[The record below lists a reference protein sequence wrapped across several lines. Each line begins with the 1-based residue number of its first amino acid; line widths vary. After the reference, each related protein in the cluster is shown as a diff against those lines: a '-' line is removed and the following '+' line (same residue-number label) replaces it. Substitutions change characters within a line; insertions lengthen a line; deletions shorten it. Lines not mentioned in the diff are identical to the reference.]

1 MNAEIKDLINAQKSL
16 ESCEAKVRALVAA
29 KIKKDYNGYE
39 LPDSAR
45 IEIKPNGMIYVT
57 WQDLSAV
64 MYGIDLD
71 EDDFIDLYLD
81 PDEL

>member
-16 ESCEAKVRALVAA
+16 ESCEAKVRTLVAA

-45 IEIKPNGMIYVT
+45 IEIKPSGMIYVT
-57 WQDLSAV
+57 WQDLSAI
-64 MYGIDLD
+64 MYGIDMD
-71 EDDFIDLYLD
+71 EDSFIDLYLD

>member
-39 LPDSAR
+39 LPDTAR
-45 IEIKPNGMIYVT
+45 IEVREGMIYVT
-57 WQDLSAV
+57 WQDLSAIH
-64 MYGIDLD
+64 YGLDPD
-71 EDDFIDLYLD
+71 EDDFNDLYFD